1 MISAGFIN
9 QNTGQRTNQQQS
21 NPYMQGGGMAPPQA
35 VGPSFQPTFGP
46 QWTAPSSAPG
56 INFKAEL
63 SEADAAEAM
72 RWGFGTQ
79 MAGMAVNTI
88 MQGFNYGLA
97 AKSMEYQASI
107 ANKYYDTQETIA
119 GYQKEVAIEQLS
131 VQKEGMG
138 IQQEMHAAQIEH
150 EKGMARLE
158 GNTQA
163 RLKMIED
170 RGKTN
175 RAKIL
180 TVSNAFDR
188 RGWSNYGMPH
198 AA

>member
-1 MISAGFIN
+1 MIGAGN
-9 QNTGQRTNQQQS
+9 NYQSTQTAQQGQQT
-21 NPYMQGGGMAPPQA
+21 NPYMQGGGMAPPSA
-35 VGPSFQPTFGP
+35 MGPSFQPTFGP
-46 QWTAPSSAPG
+46 QWTAPTSAPG

-63 SEADAAEAM
+63 GTKESAEAM

-79 MAGMAVNTI
+79 IAGMAVNTI
-88 MQGFNYGLA
+88 LQGLNYDLA
-97 AKSMEYQASI
+97 AKSMKYQASI
-107 ANKYYDTQETIA
+107 ANKYYETQGTIA
-119 GYQKEVAIEQLS
+119 GYQKEVAIAQLG

-138 IQQEMHAAQIEH
+138 IQQEMHAAQLDH
-150 EKGMARLE
+150 EKSMARLA

-188 RGWSNYGMPH
+188 RGWSNYGTPR